1 VSKAVEIF
9 DARHCR
15 LGEGPLWHPVRRQ
28 LFWFDILA
36 GRLLS
41 IKGNQELAWD
51 FGECVSAAAWV
62 DVDRLL
68 VASETALLLFDIQTD
83 ARTVVTLLEADNP
96 ATRSND
102 GRADRQGGFWIGTM
116 GKKAERGAGAIY
128 RYHKGEVRLLFPDW
142 TIPNA
147 ICFSPDGRTAYFADT
162 ATGVIHSLA
171 LDQEGWPVGAPNVFV
186 DLSIQGL
193 SPDGAVIDAEGYLWN
208 AQWGAARI
216 ARYDPA
222 GRLVELVDLPAT
234 NASCPAFGGPDLGTL
249 FVTSARV
256 EIDSP
261 TVADGRVYAIDHAG
275 AGLSEPKVILPG

>member
-1 VSKAVEIF
+1 MSKAAEIF

-28 LFWFDILA
+28 LFWFDILD

-41 IKGNQELAWD
+41 RQGDQELAWD
-51 FGECVSAAAWV
+51 FGECVSAVAWV
-62 DVDRLL
+62 DVDRLV
-68 VASETALLLFDIQTD
+68 VASETALLLLDIETD

-116 GKKAERGAGAIY
+116 GKNAERGAGAIY
-128 RYHKGEVRLLFPDW
+128 RYHKGEVRQLFPDW

-147 ICFSPDGRTAYFADT
+147 ICFAPDGRTAYFADT
-162 ATGVIHSLA
+162 ATGVIHSVA

-193 SPDGAVIDAEGYLWN
+193 SPDGAVIDAEGHLWN
-208 AQWGAARI
+208 AQWGAARV
-216 ARYDPA
+216 ARYDPT
-222 GRLVELVDLPAT
+222 GRLVELVDVPAT
-234 NASCPAFGGPDLGTL
+234 NASCPAFGGPDLDTL

-261 TVADGRVYAIDHAG
+261 TAADGRVYAIDQAG